1 MACARCDYTG
11 WRAVETDGVR
21 RVERCDCWR
30 DTLTAKLLDEARI
43 PPRYARCDLDNF
55 VVYPNE
61 RLMSALAQ
69 AKRFA
74 DTFPVVQK
82 GLCLI
87 GPPGIG
93 KTHIATAVLR

>member
-1 MACARCDYTG
+1 M
-11 WRAVETDGVR
+11 R

-30 DTLTAKLLDEARI
+30 ETVTAALLEEARI
-43 PPRYARCDLDNF
+43 PPRYARCDLDHF

-61 RLMSALAQ
+61 RLIAALTQ

-74 DTFPVVQK
+74 ESFPAVRK

-93 KTHIATAVLR
+93 KTHIAAAVLRQVILE